1 MLKVALATIEKA
13 NKKAI
18 EKGRKQAVVEMDHH
32 EGRKIYIVDAD
43 YLDSNEFEAFDGYV
57 VYITE

>member
-1 MLKVALATIEKA
+1 LATIEKA

-18 EKGRKQAVVEMDHH
+18 ENGRKQAVVEMDRH

-43 YLDSNEFEAFDGYV
+43 YLDSDEFEAFDGYV